1 MSAKITLPTNRIFRP
16 DLHGAAFPPEGM
28 EDALDERRAASMAD
42 EGGASA
48 MTVEAQVPL
57 PVSAPLFPRWAPW
70 VALGLGV
77 ALLGYLL
84 TRRTL

>member
-1 MSAKITLPTNRIFRP
+1 MGTKITMPPYHL

-48 MTVEAQVPL
+48 MAVEAQAPL
-57 PVSAPLFPRWAPW
+57 PVSAPRVPRWALW
-70 VALGLGV
+70 AGLGVGV

-84 TRRTL
+84 ARRRM